1 MNNQIEFEPKYNFPG
16 NVLRQK
22 ARAIFLYA
30 TAVFLIMN
38 ALLSCK
44 SNTASQSQDQ
54 NKIDSLSIAKDT
66 LQSQFNAARIQIDN
80 DATKSA
86 ILDSMIQRKDL
97 EIAKL
102 QKETGH
108 LISNNKKLDNEI
120 ITDKKII
127 ASLKNDM
134 NENTKSYEE
143 RLSAL
148 QNDKNDLMRQRDS
161 LLAKYNKIL
170 ALGSVL
176 HASNI
181 QLTAVHIKRSGRE
194 KDTKRARRADELKIN
209 FDIDENRI
217 AENGTKQLYLVI
229 KDPSGNLLSDPASG
243 SGSTT
248 SSNGTK
254 LNYTVLKEIP
264 LVTNEPVKNI
274 TVEWKKENEYEKG
287 TYSITIYNGGYRIGG
302 GMVELR

>member
-1 MNNQIEFEPKYNFPG
+1 MNNQIEFAQKYNFAG
-16 NVLRQK
+16 NAFFKK
-22 ARAIFLYA
+22 ARIIFLYA
-30 TAVFLIMN
+30 TVVFLIMN
-38 ALLSCK
+38 AMLSCK
-44 SNTASQSQDQ
+44 SKATSQSQDQ
-54 NKIDSLSIAKDT
+54 NKIDSLAMAKDT
-66 LQSQFNAARIQIDN
+66 LQSQFNAARMQIDN

-86 ILDSMIQRKDL
+86 ILDSMIQQKDL
-97 EIAKL
+97 QIAKL

-108 LISNNKKLDNEI
+108 LISNNKKLANEI
-120 ITDKKII
+120 KTDKKII
-127 ASLKNDM
+127 ASLKNDL

-148 QNDKNDLMRQRDS
+148 QNDKNDLIRQRDS

-194 KDTKRARRADELKIN
+194 KNTKRARRADELKIN